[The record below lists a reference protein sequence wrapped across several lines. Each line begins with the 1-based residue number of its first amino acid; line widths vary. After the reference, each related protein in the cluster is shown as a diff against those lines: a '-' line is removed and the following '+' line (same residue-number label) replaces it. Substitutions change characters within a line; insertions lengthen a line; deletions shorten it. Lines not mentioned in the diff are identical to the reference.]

1 MANLITKFKYYKP
14 KSAKHKGNYVKYV
27 ATREGV
33 EKLPKNNSDSPVTKN
48 QIDLIEKIIKDY
60 PDSIEMLEYDDYL
73 KSPTI
78 KNASEFIT
86 RAIEDN
92 NLFVNESTYADY
104 IATRP
109 RVEKSGSHGL
119 FSSIDE
125 NINLKK
131 VSEEIAN
138 HGGNVWTMI
147 VSLRREDAERLGFNN
162 AKRWRDVIGSKTE
175 EIARNFKIP
184 LSELKW
190 YGAFHNESHHPHIH
204 VIIYSS
210 DTSKGYLSK
219 VGIERMRSSL
229 ANTIFQDDIYH
240 IAEEQ
245 TKIRNELKSD
255 FKEKL
260 AEILLRIENGTYEN
274 EEIRQKLIELSI
286 RLHNTKAKKVYGYLK
301 RDVKDLI
308 ASIVDLLAEDE
319 DISKLYDMWYE
330 EKYKILR
337 MYSSNVPTKIP
348 LSENKEFN
356 SIKND
361 IIREAMKILMNEGK
375 EAVKMLPPGGKRRDS
390 EYHTQKTKYYESRKG
405 VSLAAVTRLFK
416 NLGNIFSDKLSDDD
430 AKKLP
435 TIDKRQRREI
445 EDKKNAELTL
455 I

>member
-33 EKLPKNNSDSPVTKN
+33 EKLPKNNSQSPVTKN
-48 QIDLIEKIIKDY
+48 QIDLIEKIIRDY
-60 PDSIEMLEYDDYL
+60 PDSVEMLEYDDYL

-92 NLFVNESTYADY
+92 NLFINESTYADY

-125 NINLKK
+125 DINLKK

-245 TKIRNELKSD
+245 TKVRNELKSD
-255 FKEKL
+255 FKGKL

-274 EEIRQKLIELSI
+274 EEIREKLIELSI
-286 RLHNTKAKKVYGYLK
+286 RLHNTKSKKVYGYLK

-308 ASIVDLLAEDE
+308 DSIVDLLAEDE
-319 DISKLYDMWYE
+319 DIAKLYDMWYE
-330 EKYKILR
+330 EKYKIQR
-337 MYSSNVPTKIP
+337 MYSSNVPPKIP

-361 IIREAMKILMNEGK
+361 IIREAMKILMNEEE
-375 EAVKMLPPGGKRRDS
+375 EAVKMLPPGGKKRDS

-416 NLGNIFSDKLSDDD
+416 NLGNIFSDKLSGDD

-435 TIDKRQRREI
+435 IIDKRQRREI

>member
-33 EKLPKNNSDSPVTKN
+33 EKLPKNNSESHATKN
-48 QIDLIEKIIKDY
+48 QIDLIEKIIRDY
-60 PDSIEMLEYDDYL
+60 PDSVEMLEYDDYL

-92 NLFVNESTYADY
+92 NLFINESTYVDY

-119 FSSIDE
+119 FSSVDE
-125 NINLKK
+125 EINLKK
-131 VSEEIAN
+131 VSEKIAS
-138 HGGNVWTMI
+138 HDGNVWTMI

-260 AEILLRIENGTYEN
+260 AEILSRIENGTYEN
-274 EEIRQKLIELSI
+274 DEIRQKLIELSI

-308 ASIVDLLAEDE
+308 DSIVDLLAEDE

-337 MYSSNVPTKIP
+337 MYSQDMPPKIP
-348 LSENKEFN
+348 LSKNKEFN

-361 IIREAMKILMNEGK
+361 IIREAMKILFNEEG
-375 EAVKMLPPGGKRRDS
+375 EATKMLPPGNKKKDS

-405 VSLAAVTRLFK
+405 VSVTAVTRLFK
-416 NLGNIFSDKLSDDD
+416 SLGNIFSDKLGGDD

-445 EDKKNAELTL
+445 EDKRNAELTL